1 MNPVENYIL
10 KQEQPYQ
17 SIMMYLRSVLFKTL
31 PNIEERFA
39 YKIPFYY
46 YNKKPLCYLN
56 VLKGTSYVDVG
67 FIEGVSLAVDFPELV
82 NGSNRKRVRSVQ
94 VKNLEVFDENKFVA
108 LLITAASYNTI

>member
-10 KQEQPYQ
+10 QQHEPYQ
-17 SIMMYLRSVLFKTL
+17 SIMLYLRSVLVKTL
-31 PNIEERFA
+31 PNIEERFS

-67 FIEGVSLAVDFPELV
+67 FMEGVSLAVDFPELV

-94 VKNLEVFDENKFVA
+94 VKSLEVFDEHEFVA
-108 LLITAASYNTI
+108 LLLAAASCNTP